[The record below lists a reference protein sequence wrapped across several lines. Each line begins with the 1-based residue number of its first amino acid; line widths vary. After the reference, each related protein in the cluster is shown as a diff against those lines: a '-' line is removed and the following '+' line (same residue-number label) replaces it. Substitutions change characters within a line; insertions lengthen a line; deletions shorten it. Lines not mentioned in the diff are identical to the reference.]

1 MEMLIARNWIKSSL
15 VEVGRV
21 LLLSKGPYSGNL
33 ATIVEIIDHKRVWS
47 PLPVHNIYPITSNTF
62 RRNSDRLRNFNRS
75 SSTPPP
81 SPASLTP

>member
-33 ATIVEIIDHKRVWS
+33 ATIVEIIDHKRVW
-47 PLPVHNIYPITSNTF
+47 LPPYTQYISNHIKYISKKF
-62 RRNSDRLRNFNRS
+62 
-75 SSTPPP
+75 
-81 SPASLTP
+81 